1 MKQTEGKLDW
11 SAKLFIGCFTLM
23 VLFSAIKAF
32 ADDDNRINI
41 NQVTAGGDNLD
52 LSIDQLGF
60 DNNVFFSLGDGDDYD
75 IEIVQTGNNNE
86 IGYANDSP
94 SWGSGY
100 GWGGDIDGERQSLK
114 LYQNCTKNSSCGKN
128 DIQFHIAYGN
138 DNTLWWA
145 QGYEFSSRTDTTW
158 SIDNTEGGNHTVT
171 IDIHGNDNSIKGMQR
186 NCSNN
191 NCDGHSARIYLYGN
205 DNDVFGKQKA
215 DSSKTFNLT
224 VNGNSNVVDYLQDGN
239 ASHVANVTLTGTQ
252 PTTLDLTQH
261 AGSAQSYT
269 LAQAC
274 YTVGGC
280 SITITQD

>member
-1 MKQTEGKLDW
+1 MDLP
-11 SAKLFIGCFTLM
+11 AKLLTGLVV
-23 VLFSAIKAF
+23 VLCLGLSYKTF

-52 LSIDQLGF
+52 LTIDQEGF
-60 DNNVFFSLGDGDDYD
+60 NNNIFFSLGDGDGYD
-75 IEIVQTGNNNE
+75 IEILQKGNNNE
-86 IGYANDSP
+86 IGYTNDSP
-94 SWGSGY
+94 GWGSGY
-100 GWGGDIDGERQSLK
+100 AWGGDIDGERHELK

-128 DIQFHIAYGN
+128 DIQFHIAYGD
-138 DNTLWWA
+138 DNTFWWA

-158 SIDNTEGGNHTVT
+158 SIDNAEGGNHYVTV
-171 IDIHGNDNSIKGMQR
+171 DIHGSDNSIKGQQR
-186 NCSNN
+186 NCSNS

-239 ASHVANVTLTGTQ
+239 ASHVANITITGSQ

-269 LAQAC
+269 LAQNC
-274 YTVGGC
+274 QTYGGC
-280 SITITQD
+280 SITVTQD